1 MQETDQPVQPKV
13 ERIKRKDI
21 LKQLLAKAEVAE
33 TASEKSDDVEIN
45 KRMTKHEVKV

>member
-13 ERIKRKDI
+13 ERVKRKDI
-21 LKQLLAKAEVAE
+21 LKQLVAKAEVTE

-45 KRMTKHEVKV
+45 KRMSKHEVKV